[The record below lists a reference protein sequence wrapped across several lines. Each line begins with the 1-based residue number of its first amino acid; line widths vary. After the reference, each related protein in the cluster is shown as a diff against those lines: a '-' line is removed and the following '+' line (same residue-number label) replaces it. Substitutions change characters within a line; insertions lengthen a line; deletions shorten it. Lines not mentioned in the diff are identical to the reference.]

1 LKNWDVSEIKGQSVL
16 YNDLEIRLLIDVDEA
31 KADYKKGVKKL
42 LNSYADGLTF
52 TYINILK

>member
-31 KADYKKGVKKL
+31 KADYKSGSLVKKL
-42 LNSYADGLTF
+42 LNVMTDGLD
-52 TYINILK
+52 